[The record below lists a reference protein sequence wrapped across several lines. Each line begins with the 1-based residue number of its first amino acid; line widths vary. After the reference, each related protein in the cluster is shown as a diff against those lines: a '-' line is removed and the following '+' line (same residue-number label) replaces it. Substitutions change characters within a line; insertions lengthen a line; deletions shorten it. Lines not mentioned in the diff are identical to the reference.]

1 MITEHNLA
9 ELDALI
15 RQFFKIED
23 ITYGSPKQPFVVRY
37 RGALIT
43 KDSPSGFDR
52 IAEALQPHKLVP
64 LLRFEDGSQVL
75 FLMPEPEAKGKLN
88 PRLNVVLFLLTLISV
103 LVTGGLYST
112 QTELPAN
119 TWQAI
124 RRLDKERMAIRC
136 ITAGDPWHT

>member
-37 RGALIT
+37 RGTLIT
-43 KDSPSGFDR
+43 NDSPSGFDR

-88 PRLNVVLFLLTLISV
+88 PRLNVVLISPDPDQCACDWRFIQ
-103 LVTGGLYST
+103 YSNRT
-112 QTELPAN
+112 ARQYLAS
-119 TWQAI
+119 I
-124 RRLDKERMAIRC
+124 SRLDKERMAVRC